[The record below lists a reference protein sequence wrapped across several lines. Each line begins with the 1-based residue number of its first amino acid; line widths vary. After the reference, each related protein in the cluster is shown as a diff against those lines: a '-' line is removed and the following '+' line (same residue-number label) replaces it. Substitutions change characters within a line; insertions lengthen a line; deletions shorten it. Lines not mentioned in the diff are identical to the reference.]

1 MAILKFGICLFK
13 CSGFSPEWDWI
24 FVWNIASSWSPA
36 NFHIFIFSYSKFRKI
51 CSRNGGILSRRNNNL
66 YFQIINIVW
75 PSVLDP
81 VMYSRRKKEIK
92 TGCHVIQFKV
102 YTIVSI
108 SRIYSSA
115 SIDFWNLLIIFF
127 IWLNSLFS
135 NLISW

>member
-13 CSGFSPEWDWI
+13 CAGFSPEWDWI

-36 NFHIFIFSYSKFRKI
+36 NFHNFHIFIFSYSKFSKI
-51 CSRNGGILSRRNNNL
+51 CCCNGGISSSRNNNL

-92 TGCHVIQFKV
+92 TGCDVIQFKV

-108 SRIYSSA
+108 SRIYS
-115 SIDFWNLLIIFF
+115 DLEFLTFF
-127 IWLNSLFS
+127 LWFRGLFD
-135 NLISW
+135 NN

>member
-1 MAILKFGICLFK
+1 MESVSLSVQGLAPNEIGYLYEILLQVGAGKL
-13 CSGFSPEWDWI
+13 SY
-24 FVWNIASSWSPA
+24 
-36 NFHIFIFSYSKFRKI
+36 FHIFIFSYSKFSKI
-51 CSRNGGILSRRNNNL
+51 CCCNGGISSSRNNNL

-92 TGCHVIQFKV
+92 TGCDVIQFKV

-135 NLISW
+135 NPISW

>member
-36 NFHIFIFSYSKFRKI
+36 NFHNFHIFIFSYSKFRKI

-108 SRIYSSA
+108 SRIYS
-115 SIDFWNLLIIFF
+115 DLEFLTFFLWFRCLFW
-127 IWLNSLFS
+127 
-135 NLISW
+135 

>member
-1 MAILKFGICLFK
+1 MESVSLSVQGLVPNEIGYLYEILLQVEAQQTFIT
-13 CSGFSPEWDWI
+13 
-24 FVWNIASSWSPA
+24 
-36 NFHIFIFSYSKFRKI
+36 FIFSYSKFRKI

-135 NLISW
+135 NLIS